1 MTAMVRFRI
10 EEMDCAEEVEILK
23 REVGEVAGVLDL
35 DFDLL
40 NRRLT
45 VNYDPDRTGPDA
57 LRKSIAATGMK
68 AVPWEYVVEEITPS
82 AWQRYGRPGM
92 ACISGVLLLGGFSSH
107 LILHGSVMHALVAG
121 HSAGHTLPLVSIIFY
136 LGSII
141 TGAWFVAPRALAA
154 ARRFR
159 PDMNLL
165 MTVAVIG
172 AVTIGEWLEAAM
184 VTFLFAVALL
194 LEHWSVGHARKSI
207 KSLLQLSPS
216 MARLLDPETGR
227 ARKMP
232 AEKIPVGAV
241 LVVHPGEKVPLDGE
255 VTGGSSTVNQAPI
268 TGESIPSPKGPGD
281 EVFAGTINEDGV
293 LEMRVTR
300 EASHTTLARII
311 SLVQEA
317 HSRRAPS
324 EQRIERF
331 ARYYTPAMILLALA
345 IALLPPLFSAGP
357 WLTWIYRGLVILVIG
372 CPCALVISTP
382 VSIVAGLTTAARNG
396 ILIKG
401 GVYLETAGRL
411 QCIALDK
418 TGTLTV
424 GRPEVQEVIALSGHD
439 QKELLELAGALEAH
453 SEHPLARAIRRR
465 AASEGI
471 DLVSAEDFRAM
482 RGKGAEGK
490 IGGRIFWIGS
500 HRLME
505 EKGVETGPV
514 HNMAEALEASGCS
527 VVAVGNQEHVC
538 GLISIADSLR
548 SGARDVLN
556 RLSELGVRKLV
567 MLTGDNEGT
576 ARAVAREAGV
586 DEYQAELLPED
597 KVKAVESLVRELDY
611 VAMVGDGVND
621 APALAVAT
629 VGVAMAA
636 AGSDA
641 AIEAADIALMSD
653 DLSRLPWLIR
663 HSRRTLRV
671 INQNIAFALGL
682 KLTFILLAF
691 LGAAS
696 LWMAIAADMG
706 ASLLVI
712 FNSLRLLNGGE
723 G

>member
-68 AVPWEYVVEEITPS
+68 AVPWEHVVEEATPS

-268 TGESIPSPKGPGD
+268 TGESIPVPKGPGD

-324 EQRIERF
+324 EQRVERF

-357 WLTWIYRGLVILVIG
+357 WLTWLYRGLVILVIG

-424 GRPEVQEVIALSGHD
+424 GRPEVQEVISLNGHD

-471 DLVSAEDFRAM
+471 DLASAEDFRVM

-514 HNMAEALEASGCS
+514 HYMAEELEASGRS

-597 KVKAVESLVRELDY
+597 KVKAVESLVKELGN

-629 VGVAMAA
+629 VGVAMAV